1 MECTVGWDAGLAE
14 NPVIGECEGD
24 VAAEAV
30 VAVEVELK
38 TDSEDGEG
46 ARTNVICCS
55 VSY

>member
-24 VAAEAV
+24 VAVDVV